1 VLQLV
6 PPVCRDCG
14 RSERKARLS
23 PYLDFLLCGDC
34 IARREREVMGTG
46 RPRRK
51 PARKKSPGKKAGAKR
66 RKPRR

>member
-1 VLQLV
+1 MLQLV

-14 RSERKARLS
+14 RSAKKARLS

-34 IARREREVMGTG
+34 IARREREVMGSG

-51 PARKKSPGKKAGAKR
+51 PAAKKSPKKAGAKR